1 MKYMPCESC
10 AKLGCHGECE
20 NYILQMIEHDAERDA
35 FDRLFKEIPKFNYV
49 LNEKIN
55 AIFGTD
61 LEVARGSEEVK
72 EQTEVLSK
80 FLYSKNKNRNTNLFE
95 IKRAIKEKEIFGE
108 GYLFFDSEEKNVY
121 ALAKSEITEYQ
132 EGETN
137 PIIDNI
143 LYYTVGTVDVPEK
156 LEFPKEG
163 FIEQEAGY
171 IISPEN
177 LIKFKSDS
185 YVLNSDLRQ
194 LQILIDINRKI
205 YESTTKRDYGDLFL
219 FTSGESKNI
228 VSAVA
233 KRVKNTASETIKK
246 MRERVANLIKRNKV
260 EGSNVVILDESYK
273 NVTQVKPVTLVKDYQ
288 FIWENQDDII
298 TSVFNFP
305 MLLAGLGDEA
315 GNVSKEALLKEARAN
330 TLTPI
335 KADTANALTDIA
347 KKLCGEEYYL
357 RFKDYN
363 EANVDYDDE
372 TAS

>member
-1 MKYMPCESC
+1 MNDKPCEAC
-10 AKLGCHGECE
+10 ERIGCHGECE
-20 NYILQMIEHDAERDA
+20 NYILQMIEHDADRDA

-61 LEVARGSEEVK
+61 LEVATKSSMAQK
-72 EQTEVLSK
+72 QTEK
-80 FLYSKNKNRNTNLFE
+80 FNNFLYSRNANRNTNLFE

-108 GYLFFDSEEKNVY
+108 GYLFFDTKNVY
-121 ALAKSEITEYQ
+121 CLAKTEITAFQ
-132 EGETN
+132 EEEKN

-143 LYYTVGTVDVPEK
+143 LYYTVGTVDVPDK
-156 LEFPKEG
+156 LTFPSEG

-177 LIKFKSDS
+177 MIKFKSDS
-185 YVLNSDLRQ
+185 YVFNSDLKN
-194 LQILIDINRKI
+194 LQILLEINRKI

-219 FTSGESKNI
+219 FTTTPTKDI

-233 KRVKNTASETIKK
+233 KRVKDKASETIKK
-246 MRERVANLIKRNKV
+246 MRERVAKLIKRNKV
-260 EGSNVVILDESYK
+260 DDSNVVVLDENYK
-273 NVTQVKPVTLVKDYQ
+273 SVTQVKPVTLIKDYQ
-288 FIWENQDDII
+288 FIWEKQDDII

-335 KADTANALTDIA
+335 KSDTANVLTDIA
-347 KKLCGEEYYL
+347 KKLFGAEYYL
-357 RFKDYN
+357 RFQDYS
-363 EANVDYDDE
+363 EVSADYDKE
-372 TAS
+372 ATQQ